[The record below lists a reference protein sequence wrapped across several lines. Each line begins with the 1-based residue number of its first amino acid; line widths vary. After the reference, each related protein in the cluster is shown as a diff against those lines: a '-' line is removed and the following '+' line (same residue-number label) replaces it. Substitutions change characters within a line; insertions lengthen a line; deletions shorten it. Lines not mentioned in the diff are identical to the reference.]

1 MNLPTETEA
10 PNGYKIV
17 RIGVKGRK
25 PVIGKTAK
33 DELSVRQR
41 KDYNY
46 RQKNREKILAYQR
59 EYYKKKKKLNDGGV
73 AR

>member
-1 MNLPTETEA
+1 M
-10 PNGYKIV
+10 

-41 KDYNY
+41 KDFNY
-46 RQKNREKILAYQR
+46 RQKNKEKILAYQR
-59 EYYKKKKKLNDGGV
+59 EYYKKKKLNDGG
-73 AR
+73 AGQ